1 MWYIVGAVVCIIA
14 ALKIKKKRPKEEKF
28 YQATLI
34 VAISFLF
41 AAILFQMDQGTKNE
55 IKIERNEA
63 GQGEEE
69 TDYLVN
75 IEGILEKYPLKIQ
88 IEEKKLT
95 EEQRKE
101 YFKKAKKELD
111 VVILGENTSK
121 ESVTKSLYLP
131 ETLQDGVVEVEYSFS
146 NYEVFNP
153 EGELKNIPNL
163 PILVEV
169 TAELTCQEDTC
180 LYSFFIR
187 AIPEEK
193 TQKQLFVDKLLE
205 KLSIENEKEGTDL
218 FELPKELD
226 GKSIVWEKQIENRSI
241 IAVFLGIVGA
251 IGILF
256 REKEEKKKKENKRQ
270 QQMLLDYPEIIS
282 QLSLLLGA
290 GMNITLA
297 WEKIAVTYQ
306 KKKEKQ
312 EIEQRYAY
320 EEMLAVLY
328 EIQSGVGELQAFE
341 NFGERCQL
349 SVYRKL
355 SSLIVQNIRKGAR
368 GMQYLL
374 EEEEREAFEQR
385 KSRAKKAGEEAG
397 TKLLL
402 PMGMM
407 LVIVLVILVVP
418 AGLAISI

>member
-1 MWYIVGAVVCIIA
+1 MWYMVGAVACIIT
-14 ALKIKKKRPKEEKF
+14 ALKIKQKKPKQKNF
-28 YQATLI
+28 YQAALI
-34 VAISFLF
+34 VTISFLF
-41 AAILFQMDQGTKNE
+41 AAILFQMDQDARNE
-55 IKIERNEA
+55 IKIERKEA
-63 GQGEEE
+63 GQGKEE

-75 IEGILEKYPLKIQ
+75 VEGILEEYPLKIQ

-101 YFKKAKKELD
+101 YFEKAKKELD
-111 VVILGENTSK
+111 IVILGENTSK

-131 ETLQDGVVEVEYSFS
+131 ETLQDGAVEVEYSFS
-146 NYEVFNP
+146 NYEIFNL
-153 EGELKNIPNL
+153 EGELRNIPNL
-163 PILVEV
+163 PVLVEI

-180 LYSFFIR
+180 LYSFFVQVV
-187 AIPEEK
+187 PEEK
-193 TQKQLFVDKLLE
+193 TEKQLFVDKLLE
-205 KLSIENEKEGTDL
+205 KLSKENKKEGTDF

-226 GKSIVWEKQIENRSI
+226 GTSIVWEKQIENRSI
-241 IAVFLGIVGA
+241 VAIFLGIVGA
-251 IGILF
+251 AGILLK
-256 REKEEKKKKENKRQ
+256 EKEEKKKKESKKQ
-270 QQMLLDYPEIIS
+270 EQMLLDYPEIIS

-290 GMNITLA
+290 GMNIALA

-312 EIEQRYAY
+312 EIEKRYAY
-320 EEMLAVLY
+320 EEMLVVLY

-355 SSLIVQNIRKGAR
+355 SSLIVQNVRKGAK

-385 KSRAKKAGEEAG
+385 KVRAKKAGEEAG

-402 PMGMM
+402 PMGIM

-418 AGLAISI
+418 AGLAISV